1 MTALIPLHFDQA
13 DVRMVMRE
21 GEPWWVLN
29 DVCSTIG
36 ISGPRMAAARLF
48 NWQKDYVW
56 IPDAIG
62 RQRKT
67 LVVNE
72 AGIYGLVIGSNKAE
86 AERFAHWLFKD
97 VLPSIRKYGS
107 YPPPE
112 TTPSHTILEESPW
125 EGIETKTVGQRFK
138 QERLR
143 WEADNARSF
152 ADVPSFSKRIIMA
165 IEDDMG
171 GATKGNRLH
180 IMTVAGL
187 DTLYILTGRRTMTE
201 PERALRDTYRNAE
214 PQRRQAMIAQIG
226 ATLQLGRS
234 SADDVA

>member
-1 MTALIPLHFDQA
+1 MI
-13 DVRMVMRE
+13 
-21 GEPWWVLN
+21 
-29 DVCSTIG
+29 
-36 ISGPRMAAARLF
+36 
-48 NWQKDYVW
+48 
-56 IPDAIG
+56 
-62 RQRKT
+62 
-67 LVVNE
+67 VVNE
-72 AGIYGLVIGSNKAE
+72 AGIYKLVLGSRKAV
-86 AERFAHWLFKD
+86 AEEFERWLTCD
-97 VLPSIRKYGS
+97 VIPSIRKFGS

-112 TTPSHTILEESPW
+112 ITPSLPILDESPW
-125 EGIETKTVGQRFK
+125 EGIETKTVGQRFC

-143 WEADNARSF
+143 WEAENKRSF

-226 ATLQLGRS
+226 ATLHLGRS
-234 SADDVA
+234 GADDPA